1 MKNVY
6 LYFRWEDLHGEIG
19 EDSFDLLKMS
29 YSDLNINQLVDLIK
43 KLVYEEHEDVAAKF
57 SIFIAEKPLLYIW
70 QHAVYK
76 GVAGSIDYKDMLLSL
91 AIGLELSNSL
101 DHIQNIFSLAKCLR
115 EFDREICDR
124 FTKDIAEEVY
134 YTFKHGE

>member
-57 SIFIAEKPLLYIW
+57 SIFIAEKPLLYNW

-115 EFDREICDR
+115 EFDREISDR